1 MNDENYVVIQGFMI
15 NELKLKGNELIIYAV
30 IYGFSQTSGQK
41 FTGSISYLMKWIS
54 GSKQTVI
61 NCLNSLVEKKL
72 IDKEEEYINNIKYC
86 SYRVVK
92 KLDQWSKFYIEGGQK
107 IRPNNIYNI
116 NKKNKEKENIINF
129 YNNNFGL
136 ITPHIAE
143 NIFSYLDDGLEE
155 KLIIKSMEEAVNN
168 NARRWNYV
176 KAILDDCL
184 NNNIHTLD
192 QYLIKQKEFKNKK
205 TNKTTTTK
213 KEVTY
218 NTDFSEYDK
227 YVKRD

>member
-1 MNDENYVVIQGFMI
+1 M
-15 NELKLKGNELIIYAV
+15 
-30 IYGFSQTSGQK
+30 
-41 FTGSISYLMKWIS
+41 
-54 GSKQTVI
+54 
-61 NCLNSLVEKKL
+61 
-72 IDKEEEYINNIKYC
+72 
-86 SYRVVK
+86 VK

-205 TNKTTTTK
+205 TNKTTTK
-213 KEVTY
+213 KEITY